1 MNKTHFGPPSFNWG
15 DSFHVKR
22 RKEEESFSSL
32 FEHSVDKWMDGWGRR
47 RKTILVAFILGTFV
61 VFVIEMTTFNELVK
75 SMNLCKKQSI
85 FCRKC
90 ELIFLWQK
98 TFFLHSVAT
107 PFFII
112 FWHERASIP
121 RTNARRAKSWPQPKT
136 KKLMVSCRRQV
147 AALFC
152 TRWRIIFY
160 NSDDSTFA
168 NYVYLMWASNQK
180 FWSKFLEIIHQRR
193 CRRRLVARVAKSQT
207 S

>member
-1 MNKTHFGPPSFNWG
+1 MNQTHFAPPSFNWG

-47 RKTILVAFILGTFV
+47 RKTILVAFILGTFI

-98 TFFLHSVAT
+98 TSPLLFSSFFDMRELQ
-107 PFFII
+107 FR
-112 FWHERASIP
+112 ERMHVVQ
-121 RTNARRAKSWPQPKT
+121 KVG
-136 KKLMVSCRRQV
+136 L
-147 AALFC
+147 
-152 TRWRIIFY
+152 
-160 NSDDSTFA
+160 
-168 NYVYLMWASNQK
+168 NQK
-180 FWSKFLEIIHQRR
+180 P
-193 CRRRLVARVAKSQT
+193 KS
-207 S
+207 

>member
-1 MNKTHFGPPSFNWG
+1 MNQTHFGPPSFNWG

-22 RKEEESFSSL
+22 RKEDFSSL

-98 TFFLHSVAT
+98 TFFSHSVAT

>member
-1 MNKTHFGPPSFNWG
+1 MNQTHFGPPSFNWG

-98 TFFLHSVAT
+98 TFFSHSVAT

-121 RTNARRAKSWPQPKT
+121 RTNARRAKSWPQPKA
-136 KKLMVSCRRQV
+136 KKLMVSCRRLQV

-152 TRWRIIFY
+152 TRWRIIFAQLRRF
-160 NSDDSTFA
+160 DFCQLCLFD
-168 NYVYLMWASNQK
+168 VGLK
-180 FWSKFLEIIHQRR
+180 SKILIEIFGNNPP
-193 CRRRLVARVAKSQT
+193 T
-207 S
+207 SLSSSSCG